1 MQKEMAQF
9 QAELQMQM
17 QQAQMQMQ
25 APAGA
30 VPPQN
35 PQGNVAA
42 DQGGGLPS
50 DANMAGGGFDAGMG
64 GQPPQGASS
73 ITQAQRP

>member
-1 MQKEMAQF
+1 
-9 QAELQMQM
+9 
-17 QQAQMQMQ
+17 
-25 APAGA
+25 
-30 VPPQN
+30 
-35 PQGNVAA
+35 
-42 DQGGGLPS
+42 LPS